1 VSLTVEL
8 KGKTGTKLADFKS
21 ALSADAHTKFPE
33 LASLAQEIKT
43 FSEKFP
49 TVGY

>member
-1 VSLTVEL
+1 VALTVDL
-8 KGKTGTKLADFKS
+8 KGKTGTKLADFKG
-21 ALSADAHTKFPE
+21 ALSVDAHSKFPE
-33 LASLAQEIKT
+33 LAVLAQEIKS